1 MFSENKD
8 IKIET
13 GVAFCSETGKRL
25 GDIRYDQRDLMRK
38 SSCKNTWA
46 QDVVKALFST
56 ESKSN
61 TNLIS
66 SAESVL
72 SNLHKRANQ
81 EFIVEKESSV
91 IPENFSK
98 LEKRTRTL
106 KLRKVKKEKNNQLED
121 NELISI
127 IESIVD
133 KKLAKI

>member
-38 SSCKNTWA
+38 SSSKNTWA

-127 IESIVD
+127 IENIVD